1 MYNLQEVNKMK
12 ELKNKS
18 REQAIKYCRFQKDRN
33 WRNFQVCKSTLE
45 KTLNELS
52 TKNEDE
58 LSKRDL
64 LYLISANCDYMRA
77 LSLYNYYKEELSALL
92 TMKEDNNNEQAD

>member
-1 MYNLQEVNKMK
+1 MK

-18 REQAIKYCRFQKDRN
+18 KQQAIKYCSFQKDRN
-33 WRNFQVCKSTLE
+33 WRNFVVCKSILE
-45 KTLNELS
+45 KTLNDLS
-52 TKNEDE
+52 TKNEEE
-58 LSKRDL
+58 LTKKDL

-92 TMKEDNNNEQAD
+92 TMKEDNNDEQAD